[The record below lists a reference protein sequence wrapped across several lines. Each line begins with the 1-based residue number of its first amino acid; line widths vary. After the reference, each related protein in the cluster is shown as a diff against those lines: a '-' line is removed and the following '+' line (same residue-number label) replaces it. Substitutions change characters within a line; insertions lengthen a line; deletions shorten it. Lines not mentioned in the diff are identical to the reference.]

1 MIDRIKTYELPGS
14 AILQDFQ
21 IYEVKGGEIAN
32 KRYPHKTDRPH
43 RHSYYEVCLFMN
55 GAGKHEIDF
64 NTYPILSNSVHFL
77 SPGQVHRI
85 FRDKDYHGYLIVFS
99 SEFFPLGASRQEN
112 PLFYFPFFNNPTLL
126 PVLDLD
132 GQAFD
137 EILLL
142 VRQMKK
148 ESDLEQQST
157 SEILRAYLQLLL
169 LKCKRHYMWKFA
181 EKQNIS
187 TPYFAQV
194 QQFNMLV
201 EKKFME
207 HLLIQ
212 DYAELLGMSPATL
225 NRAVKKI
232 IGKTAAE
239 IIVDRLILQAKRLLI
254 YTDLSNKEIAFSLNY
269 ADPSYFTR
277 TFKKKTGKSPSQFKK
292 ELNEKYQH

>member
-14 AILQDFQ
+14 TILQDFQ
-21 IYEVKGGEIAN
+21 IYEVQGGEIAN

-43 RHSYYEVCLFMN
+43 RHSYYEVCVFMN

-64 NTYPILSNSVHFL
+64 NTYPILSNSIHFL

-112 PLFYFPFFNNPTLL
+112 PLFYFPFFNNPTML

-137 EILLL
+137 EILML

-181 EKQNIS
+181 EKQHIG
-187 TPYFAQV
+187 TPYFSQV

-212 DYAELLGMSPATL
+212 DYAEMMGISPAIL

-269 ADPSYFTR
+269 TDPSYFTR
-277 TFKKKTGKSPSQFKK
+277 TFKKKTGKSPSQFRK
-292 ELNEKYQH
+292 ELNEKYQY

>member
-1 MIDRIKTYELPGS
+1 MIDRIKTYGLPGGE
-14 AILQDFQ
+14 ILHDFQ

-32 KRYPHKTDRPH
+32 ERYPHKTDRPH
-43 RHSYYEVCLFMN
+43 RHSYYEVCVFIN

-64 NTYPILSNSVHFL
+64 ITYSIRSKSVHFL

-99 SEFFPLGASRQEN
+99 SEFFPLGSIRQEDS
-112 PLFYFPFFNNPTLL
+112 LLYFPFFNNPTML

-132 GQAFD
+132 EGSFD
-137 EILLL
+137 EIIQLI
-142 VRQMKK
+142 RQMEK
-148 ESDLEQQST
+148 ESHLKQQSHT
-157 SEILRAYLQLLL
+157 EILRTYLQLLL

-181 EKQNIS
+181 EKQKMN
-187 TPYFAQV
+187 TPHFSQV

-201 EKKFME
+201 EKKFAE

-212 DYAELLGMSPATL
+212 DYAEMMGISPAVL
-225 NRAVKKI
+225 NRSVKKI

-239 IIVDRLILQAKRLLI
+239 IIVDRLILQAKRLLT

-269 ADPSYFTR
+269 TDPSYFTR
-277 TFKKKTGKSPSQFKK
+277 TFKKKTGKSPSQFRK
-292 ELNEKYQH
+292 ELNEKYQY